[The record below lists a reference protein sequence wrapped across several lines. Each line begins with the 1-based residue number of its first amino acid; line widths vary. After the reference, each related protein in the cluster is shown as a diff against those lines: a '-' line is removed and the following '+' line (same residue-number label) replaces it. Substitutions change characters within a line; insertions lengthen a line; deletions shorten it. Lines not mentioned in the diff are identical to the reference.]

1 MGAEWEVAH
10 LAFDSVWVA
19 AGDDSLLEDFVEN
32 GIVNSLPLPRGEYV
46 WRIPLGQYPE
56 LVAQGLPDTV
66 RKFMV
71 SPLSRPEGCCFIS
84 AADFDN
90 EFRAFD
96 KATGKLLWQARLP
109 FPGNATPAIY
119 EIDARQYVVIVAG
132 GNSASK
138 LSGAVYAAFALS
150 K

>member
-1 MGAEWEVAH
+1 
-10 LAFDSVWVA
+10 
-19 AGDDSLLEDFVEN
+19 
-32 GIVNSLPLPRGEYV
+32 
-46 WRIPLGQYPE
+46 
-56 LVAQGLPDTV
+56 
-66 RKFMV
+66 MV

-84 AADFDN
+84 AIDFDN

-96 KATGKLLWQARLP
+96 KATSKPLYQARLP

-119 EIDARQYVVIVAG
+119 EIDGRQYVVIVAG

-138 LSGAVYAAFALS
+138 LSGAVYVAFALS